1 MSIYTR
7 QGDRGWTK
15 GPDGKERR
23 KDDALI
29 EAVGVMDELNSLM
42 GWCVQAA
49 GGNEQASIRDAL
61 RSLQGELLAVDALL
75 AAAGTDKQPAGGLD
89 ESWVKKLEDRIDDA
103 WGCLGELT
111 SFIIP
116 GGCELA
122 CRLHVAR
129 TACRRAER
137 RLSAASGEAIS
148 PIVIKYVN
156 RLSDLLFA
164 LARLANNR
172 AGVPE
177 EVWHRGDPE

>member
-7 QGDRGWTK
+7 QGDSGQTRS
-15 GPDGKERR
+15 PDGKQRR

-29 EAVGVMDELNSLM
+29 EALGAMDELNSLI
-42 GWCVQAA
+42 GWCVCAV
-49 GGNEQASIRDAL
+49 GDDEHVSICDRL
-61 RSLQGELLAVDALL
+61 RSLQKELVACDAVPVAT
-75 AAAGTDKQPAGGLD
+75 GTDSKPTVNLD
-89 ESWVKKLEDRIDDA
+89 ESAVTKLEDAIDDA
-103 WGCLGELT
+103 WGHLPELT

-122 CRLHVAR
+122 CRLHIAR

-137 RLSAASGEAIS
+137 RLIAVSDEAIE

-164 LARLANNR
+164 LARLANNQ

-177 EVWHRGDPE
+177 EPWQRGDPQ

>member
-7 QGDRGWTK
+7 QGDSGWTE
-15 GPDGKERR
+15 GPDGKQRR

-29 EAVGVMDELNSLM
+29 EAIGTLDELNSLI

-49 GGNEQASIRDAL
+49 SDDGRTSIYHTL
-61 RSLQGELLAVDALL
+61 RSLQNELLASDALV
-75 AAAGTDKQPAGGLD
+75 AASASGSQSVELD
-89 ESWVKKLEDRIDDA
+89 ESSVKKLEDAIDDA
-103 WGCLGELT
+103 WGQLPELT
-111 SFIIP
+111 NFIIP

-137 RLSAASGEAIS
+137 RLVAASDEAIE
-148 PIVIKYVN
+148 PRVIKYVN

-164 LARLANNR
+164 LARLANNQ

-177 EVWHRGDPE
+177 EPWQRGDPQ